1 MGTCCSL
8 AKKEWRYSQE
18 TSEFTNGD
26 SVPLLHVFIA
36 NKNKKSM
43 QYRQSF
49 LAKVPSVTGR
59 YVSNLVVVSCYCS
72 CVVRDSGVDFIC
84 MSGYNLKECAGY
96 SYEDANI
103 KV

>member
-1 MGTCCSL
+1 
-8 AKKEWRYSQE
+8 
-18 TSEFTNGD
+18 
-26 SVPLLHVFIA
+26 
-36 NKNKKSM
+36 M

-59 YVSNLVVVSCYCS
+59 YVANHVVVVSCCWS
-72 CVVRDSGVDFIC
+72 CIIRNNGVGFSC
-84 MSGYNLKECAGY
+84 MSGYNLKEYAGY